1 MASSMA
7 AAVPMG
13 AVLTTAF
20 PGAGG
25 SQKRVRPQRAHFY
38 PSCFFDV
45 LRLSSVLLCL
55 SSKAKE
61 TRANY
66 LSFFAFIFPPRV
78 FLQSCVA
85 LRRAGA
91 ARHGQ
96 VKKITSCALFQRPQ
110 RAMGRMRVTR
120 AIEKEEEK
128 KGRAPSAA
136 AARAQRERGV
146 CTQTRGTRTRA
157 SSSWRA
163 RSEMRTDSTQH

>member
-1 MASSMA
+1 MA

-66 LSFFAFIFPPRV
+66 LSFFTFIFPPRD

-85 LRRAGA
+85 PEVVATKIKTFILVVLLVSFVHLSLTQFVPNPKDLLVLWITLWNRAGTV
-91 ARHGQ
+91 RGSNSR
-96 VKKITSCALFQRPQ
+96 VELKI
-110 RAMGRMRVTR
+110 
-120 AIEKEEEK
+120 
-128 KGRAPSAA
+128 
-136 AARAQRERGV
+136 
-146 CTQTRGTRTRA
+146 RTKVR
-157 SSSWRA
+157 R
-163 RSEMRTDSTQH
+163 RNRQNKPTPRF

>member
-61 TRANY
+61 TRAIY
-66 LSFFAFIFPPRV
+66 LSLFAFTSIFPPRV
-78 FLQSCVA
+78 FLHSGVA

-96 VKKITSCALFQRPQ
+96 VKK
-110 RAMGRMRVTR
+110 
-120 AIEKEEEK
+120 
-128 KGRAPSAA
+128 
-136 AARAQRERGV
+136 
-146 CTQTRGTRTRA
+146 
-157 SSSWRA
+157 
-163 RSEMRTDSTQH
+163 